1 MEKKFDLMLKGGDVI
16 DTAQGINGVCD
27 VAFKDGKVAA
37 LSESIDPAL
46 CNEVIDVKG
55 KLVSPGLIDLHGH
68 FAYRISPGRADPD
81 PVNLA
86 IGVTTAIDA
95 GSTGWMNFPGFRSYV
110 IEKVDTR
117 LLAFIHLS
125 SIGTMPG
132 NIQIPDLEDFRYAR
146 SEEAVR
152 CIEENRDLVLGMK
165 VRLTPNGT
173 TLKNSVPALKM
184 ARGIC
189 DQTSAQLMVHV
200 MESPIPLGHVFDYM
214 NPGDVATH
222 IFHGDVHNVLDER
235 GRVSS
240 ETWDAYNSG
249 VVFDTACFAK
259 HFAIPICRQ
268 AIAEG
273 LLPHTLSTD
282 RVGDCPPPPSLLRY
296 CAPYPPRNYN
306 LLEIMSIFLGMGMSV
321 EQVIERVTIRPATT
335 VGREELGSLRVGT
348 VGDASVLELEEG
360 RFNYPDMLGDEVQA
374 TRRFA
379 PSLTIKDGRRWPPM
393 SESSDEG
400 ESHDA

>member
-1 MEKKFDLMLKGGDVI
+1 MQTKFDLMLKGGNVVDP
-16 DTAQGINGVCD
+16 AQNLCGVRD
-27 VAFKDGKVAA
+27 VAFREGKVAA
-37 LSESIDPAL
+37 VFENIDAAL
-46 CNEVIDVKG
+46 CDEVIDVKG
-55 KLVSPGLIDLHGH
+55 KLVTPGLIDLHGH

-81 PVNLA
+81 PTNLA

-132 NIQIPDLEDFRYAR
+132 TIRIPDLEDFRYAR
-146 SEEAVR
+146 SEEAIK

-173 TLKNSVPALKM
+173 TLKNAVPALKM

-189 DQTSAQLMVHV
+189 DQTASQLMVHV
-200 MESPIPLGHVFDYM
+200 MESPIPMGTVYDHM
-214 NPGDVATH
+214 RPGDIATH
-222 IFHGDVHNVLDER
+222 CFHGDTHNVLNER
-235 GRVSS
+235 GRISS
-240 ETWDAYNSG
+240 ETWDAYESG

-282 RVGDCPPPPSLLRY
+282 KVADCPPAPALIRY
-296 CAPYPPRNYN
+296 CAPYPPKNYN
-306 LLEIMSIFLGMGMSV
+306 LLEVMSIFLGMGMSV
-321 EQVIERVTIRPATT
+321 EQVIERVTIRPANV

-360 RFNYPDMLGDEVQA
+360 KFAYPDMLGDEVQA
-374 TRRFA
+374 ERRFA
-379 PSLTIKDGRRWPPM
+379 PSLAIKDGRRWVPRQTN
-393 SESSDEG
+393 SDREVG
-400 ESHDA
+400 HDA